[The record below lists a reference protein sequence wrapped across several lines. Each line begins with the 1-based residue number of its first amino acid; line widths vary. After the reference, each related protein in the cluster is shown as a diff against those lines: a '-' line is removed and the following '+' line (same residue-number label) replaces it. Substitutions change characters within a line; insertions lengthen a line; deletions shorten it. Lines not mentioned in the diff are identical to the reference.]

1 MEIRIRTL
9 GAGREV
15 GRSCIVVK
23 IKNYK
28 IMLDCGVHMGYND
41 ERKFP
46 NFSHLLNKKSRTH
59 TQHTTLS
66 PQHTN
71 NITSLLTTTNTVTT
85 TTTNNIFKHVEDK
98 DNDYSS
104 CVDLLI
110 ISHFHLDHCGAL
122 PYFTELLGYNGPIL
136 CTHPTKSILPL
147 TLEDFRKIMSDYIG
161 QKSLLLP
168 EQIENCIRKITT
180 IEVNE
185 TKTFH
190 NKIKVTCFYAGHVLG
205 AAMFLIDVDGY
216 TVAYTGDYNTIT
228 DRHLYGAYMPK
239 LYPDVLITETTYGDK
254 VRETKRVRE
263 REFLRKIQ
271 ETIDKGGKVLIPIF
285 ALGRAQELCIVLDTY
300 WKRTNCQVPIYF
312 VGPMAKKA
320 NFYYQLFQ
328 NWMNSTVKNLF
339 TTNNVFEFKFVK
351 QGDKSLMKANM
362 PMVIFATPGMLHGGL
377 SLNIFKEVAPDRRN
391 CVIIPGYCSVGTVG
405 YKLLKGEKCI
415 EIDSTKVEV
424 KCEVHYMSFS
434 AHADAKGL
442 LQLIKNV
449 EPKNVMLVHGD
460 AAIMEQFKRTCESN
474 LINMK
479 GVAVYNVVN
488 PDNYERVKFKG
499 ESYYHVKISKDVLSI
514 IRCLYSIKDNT
525 EKSVGVK
532 GVWIKNGIINVL
544 KGEVFKVRNV
554 KVKIRNRI
562 TFDCG
567 GECIEVFKEFLN
579 AYFKRE
585 WRFYKE
591 LVGNGKYCNV
601 EYDDNK
607 NKVKFEFIRES
618 AVFDSEVRYFKMMK
632 VVKVFERFNKV
643 MKERKKEE
651 GEGEGEVK
659 VKKVKKKEVIRIGM
673 VIDDDDEE
681 EQVDAVMN
689 KQQQQ
694 QQHTTDDNGDVD
706 MK

>member
-9 GAGREV
+9 GAGKEV
-15 GRSCIVVK
+15 GRSCIVVKIKNK

-46 NFSHLLNKKSRTH
+46 NFAYLLNKKPHTH
-59 TQHTTLS
+59 THVHVQHAHTTSS
-66 PQHTN
+66 PSLAQTN
-71 NITSLLTTTNTVTT
+71 NNTTTNAP
-85 TTTNNIFKHVEDK
+85 NIFKHVEDK

-168 EQIENCIRKITT
+168 EQIDNCIKKITT

-185 TKTFH
+185 TKVFH

-263 REFLRKIQ
+263 REFLKKIQ

-339 TTNNVFEFKFVK
+339 TTNNVFDFKFVK
-351 QGDKSLMKANM
+351 QGDKTLMKANM

-377 SLNIFKEVAPDRRN
+377 SLNIFKEIAPDRRN

-405 YKLLKGEKCI
+405 YKLLKGEKHI

-479 GVAVYNVVN
+479 GIAVYNVVN

-499 ESYYHVKISKDVLSI
+499 ESYYHVKISKDVLSL
-514 IRCLYSIKDNT
+514 IRCLYSIKENA
-525 EKSVGVK
+525 EKSVSVK
-532 GVWIKNGIINVL
+532 GVWIKDGVMDVL
-544 KGEVFKVRNV
+544 KGEVFRMKNV

-562 TFDCG
+562 GFDCDK
-567 GECIEVFKEFLN
+567 EWIEVFKEFLN

-585 WRFYKE
+585 WKFYKE
-591 LVGNGKYCNV
+591 LVGKEKYCNV
-601 EYDDNK
+601 EFDEDK
-607 NKVKFEFIRES
+607 RKVKFDFVRES
-618 AVFDSEVRYFKMMK
+618 AVFDSEVKYFKMMK
-632 VVKVFERFNKV
+632 VIKVFERFNKV

-651 GEGEGEVK
+651 VEVQERVKEKEKDVK
-659 VKKVKKKEVIRIGM
+659 VKKTKKKEIRVGM
-673 VIDDDDEE
+673 VIDDEE
-681 EQVDAVMN
+681 EEEDTNN
-689 KQQQQ
+689 KQ
-694 QQHTTDDNGDVD
+694 HVNDNNDDVV